1 MVLGFSG
8 GGFSGKGAAG
18 EVDNHPL
25 QQLRGYW
32 EALRHGGTLPTRADI
47 DPRGIA
53 GALENAFLLDR
64 IAPGLAKIRLSG
76 MALHDIMGM
85 EPAGMPLSVLFD
97 PAARTRLST
106 ALEQVFAG
114 PSALELWLE
123 AERGI
128 GRPALAGRMLLL
140 PLRDAAG
147 EVRMAL
153 GGLVTAGSVGRQP
166 RRFAIATL
174 MTEHLA
180 ARAPAP
186 LPEPQPLQMPAF
198 AEPPSP
204 FVPRPAPGKPHL
216 RLVSSRD

>member
-1 MVLGFSG
+1 MVLGFTG
-8 GGFSGKGAAG
+8 KGKGADG
-18 EVDNHPL
+18 GVDAQVL

-32 EALRHGGTLPTRADI
+32 EALRHGGRLPTRADI

-64 IAPGLAKIRLSG
+64 IAPGVAKIRLSG

-97 PAARTRLST
+97 PAARTRLS
-106 ALEQVFAG
+106 AAMEQVFAG

-128 GRPALAGRMLLL
+128 GKPALAGRMLLL
-140 PLRDAAG
+140 PLRDASG

-174 MTEHLA
+174 MSEHLA
-180 ARAPAP
+180 QRQPAP
-186 LPEPQPLQMPAF
+186 LPEQAPAF
-198 AEPPSP
+198 AEPPAP
-204 FVPRPAPGKPHL
+204 FAPRPAPGKPHL

>member
-1 MVLGFSG
+1 MGLGFTGRGRNG
-8 GGFSGKGAAG
+8 GEGLDTHA
-18 EVDNHPL
+18 L

-32 EALRHGGTLPTRADI
+32 EALRRPGRLPARSEI

-64 IAPGLAKIRLSG
+64 IAPGVAKIRLCG
-76 MALHDIMGM
+76 MALQDVMGM
-85 EPAGMPLSVLFD
+85 EPAGMPLSVLLD
-97 PAARTRLST
+97 PVGRDRLAP

-128 GRPALAGRMLLL
+128 GKPALAGRMLIL
-140 PLRDAAG
+140 PLSDAAG

-153 GGLVTAGSVGRQP
+153 GGLVTDGAIGRQP

-174 MTEHLA
+174 MSEALSNSQPQPGPLLVPAPPRVQELA
-180 ARAPAP
+180 EAPAH
-186 LPEPQPLQMPAF
+186 F
-198 AEPPSP
+198 A
-204 FVPRPAPGKPHL
+204 PRAAPGRPHL

>member
-1 MVLGFSG
+1 MNMVLGFTG
-8 GGFSGKGAAG
+8 KGKGADG
-18 EVDNHPL
+18 GMDLQPL

-32 EALRHGGTLPTRADI
+32 EALRSGSTLPARADI

-53 GALENAFLLDR
+53 GALETAFLLDR
-64 IAPGLAKIRLSG
+64 IAPGMAKVRLAG
-76 MALHDIMGM
+76 MGLHDVMGM

-97 PAARTRLST
+97 PAARDRLST

-114 PSALELWLE
+114 PSAVELWVE

-128 GRPALAGRMLLL
+128 GKPALAGRMLIL

-147 EVRMAL
+147 EVGMAI
-153 GGLVTAGSVGRQP
+153 GALVTAGAIGRQP

-174 MTEHLA
+174 MAEHLPQ
-180 ARAPAP
+180 RAIMPIP
-186 LPEPQPLQMPAF
+186 VPMPEF
-198 AEPPSP
+198 AESSAP
-204 FVPRPAPGKPHL
+204 FVPRPTPGKPHL

>member
-1 MVLGFSG
+1 MVLGFTG
-8 GGFSGKGAAG
+8 EGATTG
-18 EVDNHPL
+18 VDAHPL

-32 EALRHGGTLPTRADI
+32 EALRTGSSLPTRADI

-64 IAPGLAKIRLSG
+64 IAPGLAKIRLCG

-97 PAARTRLST
+97 PAARGRLST

-128 GRPALAGRMLLL
+128 GKPALAGRMLLL

-147 EVRMAL
+147 QVRMVL

-174 MTEHLA
+174 MAEHLA
-180 ARAPAP
+180 QRQAAPEPAPAR
-186 LPEPQPLQMPAF
+186 MPAF
-198 AEPPSP
+198 AEAPAPY
-204 FVPRPAPGKPHL
+204 VPRPAQGKPHL